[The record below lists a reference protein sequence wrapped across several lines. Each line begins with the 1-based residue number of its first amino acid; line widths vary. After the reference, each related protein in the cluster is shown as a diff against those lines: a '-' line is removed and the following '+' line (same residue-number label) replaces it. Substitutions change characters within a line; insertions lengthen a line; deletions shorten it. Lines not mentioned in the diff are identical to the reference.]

1 MSPILHR
8 GAGRAKPGG
17 HLRLL
22 LLILGCGGIFAW
34 ETGHAQSRESLAGE
48 SAAEALKKSIEAES
62 YNQLY
67 GPVRVRTSAS
77 LGINY
82 TDNVFYSNQPKEDM
96 MIRPEVTL
104 AALWPITEL
113 NTLNLSLGLSYEW
126 YLNNRVLNADA
137 PLVNPGSELAF
148 NIFVGDFRIQ
158 LHERFSYQE
167 SLFINTATGD
177 NSQFFNFN
185 NVGTFKRLDDMTG
198 FLVTWDLNKV
208 LLSAGYDHEIFSSS
222 TGSFEYLNRASEW
235 LTASAGYFLGDHVQT
250 GLEGRAS
257 FHDYNQEAVLNDNW
271 RARIGPFVEAEFPQ
285 KITLRAGAG
294 YDAARYDVDAPPGI
308 LLGGT
313 NAPGDYDSYYAYA
326 RIRQETRLFSHSLEA
341 GHETVLGDN
350 ANNMR
355 TTYARYSISSP
366 IVAHVSLG
374 ANVSVNVGEE
384 FGGAFEEHFTYYDA
398 GFQVEYQLAKYWRTD
413 LSYGFRL
420 KQSDLPQRDYHRNQ
434 VTLDVVWSF

>member
-1 MSPILHR
+1 MSTILHR

-22 LLILGCGGIFAW
+22 LLILGCGGIFAR
-34 ETGHAQSRESLAGE
+34 ETGHAQPRESLAGE
-48 SAAEALKKSIEAES
+48 SAAEALRKSIEAES
-62 YNQLY
+62 YNQVY
-67 GPVRVRTSAS
+67 GPVRVKTSAS
-77 LGINY
+77 LGVNY
-82 TDNVFYSNQPKEDM
+82 TDNVFYSSQAKEDI

-126 YLNNRVLNADA
+126 YLYNSVLNSDA

-167 SLFINTATGD
+167 SLFVNTQAGD

-198 FLVTWDLNKV
+198 FLVTWDLNKL

-257 FHDYNQEAVLNDNW
+257 FHDYNQETILNDNW
-271 RARIGPFVEAEFPQ
+271 RARVGPFVEAALPQ
-285 KITLRAGAG
+285 KVTLRAGAG
-294 YDAARYDVDAPPGI
+294 YDAARYDVDA
-308 LLGGT
+308 LG
-313 NAPGDYDSYYAYA
+313 NYDSYYAYG

-366 IVAHVSLG
+366 VVAHVNLG
-374 ANVSVNVGEE
+374 ANLSVNVGEE
-384 FGGAFEEHFTYYDA
+384 FGGAFSEHFTYYDA
-398 GFQVEYQLAKYWRTD
+398 GFQVEYELAKYWRAD
-413 LSYGFRL
+413 LGYGFRL
-420 KQSDLPQRDYHRNQ
+420 KNSDLPGRDYHRNQ
-434 VTLDVVWSF
+434 VTLAVAWSF